1 MLKSNAKCF
10 VNDHGQ
16 IVNILEVFSTDYIEG
31 SVDVDGN
38 TIHSWD
44 EGLNVS
50 SPLEASQNY
59 YWDNDTSSWETRES
73 NPSPYHIWLNK
84 AWTLDRVRFE
94 GEIRR
99 IRNDLLSESDW
110 TQTVEDAPL
119 TEEMK
124 AEWATYRQELRDI
137 TDALD
142 GIQSLGD
149 VPWPNTPA

>member
-1 MLKSNAKCF
+1 MFLVLS
-10 VNDHGQ
+10 G
-16 IVNILEVFSTDYIEG
+16 T
-31 SVDVDGN
+31 
-38 TIHSWD
+38 
-44 EGLNVS
+44 
-50 SPLEASQNY
+50 SQNY

-149 VPWPNTPA
+149 VPWFPILQHN